1 VLSLAVTSAVA
12 SAARANA
19 EVGCIADD
27 AERAFACA
35 ASPPRSGQRPTP
47 GVSAPAPARTPKTRV
62 DTTKPSAPSAAATA
76 LERRRY
82 ESSARTKELLVR
94 EAQLLVGLLAATARS
109 APDRPKLLRR
119 TAESFVELEAISLRE
134 QTQRSIEADDA
145 RRARNAKKEQA
156 ARKAAQQAAKTVAAS
171 RSEAIKHYTAL
182 KDQHPRYCLL
192 EARGGAGA
200 SGCVD
205 EVLHHLA
212 YELEQDGK
220 VDQARKVYLEL
231 IQRHPT
237 SPYLPG
243 AYLAFGEL
251 FFGEAQADPSK
262 WPLAEQSYKKVLEY
276 PPPENTSFGYAHYKL
291 AYVYWNQG
299 DHARALSE
307 LKRTVEHAAAFP
319 KAPSGAG
326 LAAAARRDLVP
337 IYAQT
342 GDATKAHDFFR
353 PLSGDATGDASR
365 TYAMMDDL
373 GQAYLD
379 TGHYQDAIALYQDL
393 LARDRG
399 PRSCIYQA
407 RISEAVMA
415 ARSGNKDAIAG
426 QLAAQATHRARF
438 AAEGH
443 PDAAKL
449 ACDNVTAGLL
459 AETAMA
465 WHLEAVGS
473 GGVRG
478 TGDDKTMR
486 LAAELYDRVTGTFTA
501 ERFARFTFPRLVKED
516 WPTLRKLAYHKADL
530 LYFQKDW
537 ARCGPA
543 FDAVVA
549 QDPKGPLAEA
559 ASYGSATCYQNVY
572 LSTHSGGRDRASAG
586 QLPGAAVA
594 RVDATSARRFQARAL
609 TDAQKAMLASFD
621 RYVCGVAGES
631 ADKELRERLVEIK
644 FARARTWF
652 EAQRWEEA
660 ALGFRDI
667 AFTHAAS
674 EAGVDAAQLYL
685 ESLNILAI
693 QSEPARPTCIDR
705 MAADTP
711 RIVALYCAAGRTGA
725 RVPAEDCEKLD
736 RVAQDLERREA
747 ERIVVAAASAK
758 DPAAAYD
765 RGARAYLA
773 IWEKRGR
780 EACEKKEPGCERM
793 DEILHNAAKAFQAAR
808 LLAKAIAVRKTLVDP
823 RYGLERKELAR
834 QAVYDIGAN
843 YQAIAVYDEAA
854 RWYERFARESP
865 TLDKASDALRDAV
878 ILRLGT
884 GELTA
889 ALEDA
894 ALFARA
900 FGAKQPAQAAH
911 VAMAI
916 GAHHVEREDWAE
928 ARRQLAMAMPRIDR
942 SAALDVQIQAHA
954 LLGRALARTGSAG
967 PAAAEYERVR
977 GMLRD
982 TARVRERLDALGGD
996 EVEKQRRL
1004 GKVLSALGEALF
1016 FAAEQKRRTVDAIRF
1031 PVYAGSGSRDD
1042 VLRHVNVRVAEW
1054 IQRKRPAIEALE
1066 KEYLAV
1072 LEVKPVP
1079 PAWAI
1084 ASGARVG
1091 QMWSKFV
1098 AEFRAAPIPNEWKQS
1113 GMSPHGVTWEELRA
1127 AYYEALDKASEPQKQ
1142 RAKAAYESCLRSS
1155 VTYQHFDQHSRVC
1168 EGWLARTYP
1177 AEYHQVDELRAAPTR
1192 IASGLSERGAPAM
1205 LRSLQ

>member
-1 VLSLAVTSAVA
+1 MTDGETCAWARRGGRGSWTKAALWALSLVA
-12 SAARANA
+12 ATGAASVAHA
-19 EVGCIADD
+19 DGEQGCIGGE
-27 AERAFACA
+27 AERAFVCA
-35 ASPPRSGQRPTP
+35 APPPRSGPRPTP
-47 GVSAPAPARTPKTRV
+47 GASAPAATRTQKPRV
-62 DTTKPSAPSAAATA
+62 DPTKPGAPPAATA
-76 LERRRY
+76 QERRRY
-82 ESSARTKELLVR
+82 AASVRTKELLMR
-94 EAQLLVGLLAATARS
+94 EVQGLVGLLASTPRN

-119 TAESFVELEAISLRE
+119 TAESFVELEAISFRE
-134 QTQRSIEADDA
+134 QTERTIAADDA
-145 RRARNAKKEQA
+145 KRARSAAKEKA
-156 ARKAAQQAAKTVAAS
+156 ARTAAQQAAKMAGAS
-171 RSEAIKHYTAL
+171 RSEAIKYYTAL
-182 KDQHPRYCLL
+182 ADQHPRYCLT
-192 EARGGAGA
+192 EARGGSRA

-220 VDQARKVYLEL
+220 VDQARKVYLQL
-231 IQRHPT
+231 IQGHPS

-251 FFGEAQADPSK
+251 FFGEAQANPSK
-262 WPLAEQSYKKVLEY
+262 WALAEQSYRKVLEY

-319 KAPSGAG
+319 RAPSAAG
-326 LAAAARRDLVP
+326 LASAARRDLVP

-342 GDATKAHDFFR
+342 GDARKAHDFFR
-353 PLSGDATGDASR
+353 PLSGDGAGEASR
-365 TYAMMDDL
+365 TYAMMDEL

-379 TGHYQDAIALYQDL
+379 TGHYKDAISLYQDL
-393 LARDRG
+393 LGRDRG
-399 PRSCIYQA
+399 PRSCIYQG

-415 ARSGNKDAIAG
+415 VRSGDKDAIQS
-426 QLAAQATHRARF
+426 QLAAQLAHRTRF
-438 AAEGH
+438 AGESH
-443 PDAAKL
+443 PEAAKL
-449 ACDNVTAGLL
+449 ACDNLTASLM

-486 LAAELYDRVTGTFTA
+486 LAADLYDGVTATFDA

-516 WPTLRKLAYHKADL
+516 WPTLRKLSYHKADL
-530 LYFQKDW
+530 LYSSKDW

-549 QDPKGPLAEA
+549 QDPRGPLAEA

-572 LSTHSGGRDRASAG
+572 LTTHSGGRDRASAG
-586 QLPGAAVA
+586 QLPGTASA
-594 RVDATSARRFQARAL
+594 RADSGSSRRFQARPL
-609 TDAQKAMLASFD
+609 TDAQKAMVGSFD
-621 RYVCGVAGES
+621 RYVCGVPADG
-631 ADKELRERLVEIK
+631 ADKEQRERLAEIK

-652 EAQRWEEA
+652 EAQHWEEA

-667 AFTHAAS
+667 ALHHAPS

-693 QSEPARPTCIDR
+693 QSDPPRPTCIDR

-711 RIVALYCAAGRTGA
+711 KIMALYCAAGRTGA
-725 RVPAEDCEKLD
+725 PVPADDCQKLD

-747 ERIVVAAASAK
+747 ERIVLAAASAK
-758 DPAAAYD
+758 DPAAEYD
-765 RGARAYLA
+765 RGARAYLT

-780 EACEKKEPGCERM
+780 DACEKKQPGCDRM

-823 RYGLERKELAR
+823 RYGLERRELAR
-834 QAVYDIGAN
+834 KAVYDIGGN

-884 GELTA
+884 GDVTA
-889 ALEDA
+889 ALDDA
-894 ALFARA
+894 ALFGRT

-928 ARRQLAMAMPRIDR
+928 ARRQLATAMPRIDR
-942 SAALDVQIQAHA
+942 SATLEVQIQAHA
-954 LLGRALARTGSAG
+954 LLGRALARTGSTG
-967 PAAAEYERVR
+967 PAATEYERVR
-977 GMLRD
+977 SMLRD
-982 TARVRERLDALGGD
+982 PARVRERLDALGGED
-996 EVEKQRRL
+996 GDKQRRL
-1004 GKVLSALGEALF
+1004 GKVLSALGEAMF
-1016 FAAEQKRRTVDAIRF
+1016 FAAELKRRDVDAIRF
-1031 PVYAGSGSRDD
+1031 PAYVGSGSRDD
-1042 VLRHVNVRVAEW
+1042 VLRHVNVQVAEW
-1054 IQRKRPAIEALE
+1054 IKRKRPAIEALE

-1079 PAWAI
+1079 PAW
-1084 ASGARVG
+1084 
-1091 QMWSKFV
+1091 
-1098 AEFRAAPIPNEWKQS
+1098 
-1113 GMSPHGVTWEELRA
+1113 
-1127 AYYEALDKASEPQKQ
+1127 
-1142 RAKAAYESCLRSS
+1142 
-1155 VTYQHFDQHSRVC
+1155 
-1168 EGWLARTYP
+1168 RT
-1177 AEYHQVDELRAAPTR
+1177 
-1192 IASGLSERGAPAM
+1192 G
-1205 LRSLQ
+1205 